1 MIFRLGFLTFLYK
14 YKEYY
19 KQIKKLNNISS
30 FQCFNFLGLKIIK
43 NILRMREFHCE
54 RYDLFFL
61 RNTHELL
68 VGSFSRHCLLFL
80 WGYLFLH
87 LRLFRHLGLITNH
100 FLIL

>member
-1 MIFRLGFLTFLYK
+1 MLNAVVKMQIGMLSVHLILIFRLPSYEKNNKYFKMIFRLGFLTFLYK

-19 KQIKKLNNISS
+19 KQIKKLNNLSF

-43 NILRMREFHCE
+43 NILRMTKFQCK

-68 VGSFSRHCLLFL
+68 V
-80 WGYLFLH
+80 
-87 LRLFRHLGLITNH
+87 
-100 FLIL
+100 